1 MGDES
6 KMRITLLLQEWQQ
19 GNAASGEEVFR
30 LVYDELRRI
39 AARKML
45 RERPG
50 HLLQATALVNE
61 AYEVLS
67 DQHAT
72 WQNRRQ
78 FYGVAAQVMQRIL
91 LDDLKARK
99 RIKRGGDP
107 VMVNIE
113 NLQLAINANIEE
125 HLDLE
130 DALSRLK
137 DDDATSHEVFML
149 RYYGGR
155 EIAEI
160 AKALGVSNSTVNRDL
175 RYAKS
180 WLKRELDRKP

>member
-1 MGDES
+1 MVDEAR
-6 KMRITLLLQEWQQ
+6 MQITRLLQEWQR
-19 GNAASGEEVFR
+19 GNSASGEDVFR
-30 LVYDELRRI
+30 LVYDELRRM
-39 AARKML
+39 AARQMG

-50 HLLQATALVNE
+50 HILQATALVNE

-91 LDDLKARK
+91 LDEAKARK
-99 RIKRGGDP
+99 RLKRGGN
-107 VMVNIE
+107 VVLVGIE
-113 NLQLAINANIEE
+113 GLRLEINAGIEE
-125 HLDLE
+125 HLELE
-130 DALSRLK
+130 EALRRLK

-155 EIAEI
+155 EIDEI
-160 AKALGVSNSTVNRDL
+160 AQALGVSPATVNRDL

-180 WLKRELDRKP
+180 WLKRELQGKP